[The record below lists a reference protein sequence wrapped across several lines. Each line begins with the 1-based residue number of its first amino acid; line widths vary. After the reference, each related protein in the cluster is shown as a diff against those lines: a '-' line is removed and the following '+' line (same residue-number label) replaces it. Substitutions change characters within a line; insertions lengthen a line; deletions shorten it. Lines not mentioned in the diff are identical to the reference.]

1 MRWWMWSVSKVC
13 RGPSAAAVAQ
23 VVGEVTALWGKLTT
37 PNIRKALAT
46 RESVLIELAKL
57 S

>member
-13 RGPSAAAVAQ
+13 LGPSAAAVAQ
-23 VVGEVTALWGKLTT
+23 IIGEVTALWGKLTT